1 MTELQPTTVAATS
14 IRIKIAKLNA
24 LSRESYRSNPHYAI
38 EQATEALKLAT
49 KIGDRRSVAHAESIL
64 GACHLMLADY
74 PAALTHSSAAYR
86 LFNELN
92 EEGEDMALLLLNIG
106 YAHMR
111 QGKYEKALD
120 SFRKSLDMPGSANDK
135 VRRAKTLSDIGDVY
149 TEMGDY
155 VSALDNLHQSLQL
168 RQEMETT
175 DGTGSL
181 LNSIANL
188 YFNIGEIDKAHEFY
202 LKGLQWFRDASD
214 AAMEAV
220 VLGNLGLIYRVQG
233 DYATAI
239 DHQQQSLALCR
250 SLGNREGETRA
261 FVNLGDIYEQMGE
274 LDEAIGYLE
283 QASALAEAIGDRR
296 AYAAAQGT
304 YGSIFMQQG
313 KVAECIAMLERALDV
328 AESTGNRQILYEL
341 HQILSEAYEKADKLG
356 KALEHYKI
364 YTQTK
369 EEIQGQATQR
379 TMDDMQRRV
388 EMERAEKERE
398 IYRLKTMQ
406 LELEVQHKTREMT
419 ASALHLIQKN
429 ELLSK
434 LAQRINQIQQA
445 VGPAQSDMLRE
456 LRREIETSIGSEE
469 DWDALEH
476 QFNQI
481 HQDFIRNLSLRY
493 PTLSPAEL
501 KVCSLLKMNL
511 STKEVARLLC
521 ISSRS
526 AENHRYHIRQ
536 KLSLPADVNLT
547 TFFASL

>member
-1 MTELQPTTVAATS
+1 MTELQQTAVAATG
-14 IRIKIAKLNA
+14 IRTKIAKLSS
-24 LSRESYRSNPHYAI
+24 LSRENYRNNPHYAI
-38 EQATEALKLAT
+38 EQANEALNLAT
-49 KIGDRRSVAHAESIL
+49 GIGDKSAMAYAESIL

-74 PAALTHSSAAYR
+74 PATLTHSSSAYR
-86 LFNELN
+86 LFNELK
-92 EEGEDMALLLLNIG
+92 EEGEEMALLLLNIG

-111 QGKYEKALD
+111 QGKYERALD
-120 SFRKSLDMPGSANDK
+120 SFRKSLDMPGSADDK

-175 DGTGSL
+175 GGMGAL

-188 YFNIGEIDKAHEFY
+188 YFNIGEIDRAHEFY
-202 LKGLQWFRDASD
+202 LKGLQSFREADD

-220 VLGNLGLIYRVQG
+220 VLGNIGLIYRVG
-233 DYATAI
+233 EDYPTAI
-239 DHQQQSLALCR
+239 DYQQQSLAIC
-250 SLGNREGETRA
+250 SSIGNREGETRA
-261 FVNLGDIYEQMGE
+261 FVNLGDIYEQMGRF
-274 LDEAIGYLE
+274 DEAISFLE
-283 QASALAEAIGDRR
+283 QASTLAETIGDRR

-304 YGSIFMQQG
+304 YGSIYLQQG
-313 KVAECIAMLERALDV
+313 KITEGIAVLERALDI

-341 HQILSEAYEKADKLG
+341 HEILSEAYEKAENLSE
-356 KALEHYKI
+356 AFRHYKLFKQI
-364 YTQTK
+364 K
-369 EEIQGQATQR
+369 EQIQGQATQR

-388 EMERAEKERE
+388 EMERADKERE
-398 IYRLKTMQ
+398 IYQLKTMQ
-406 LELEVQHKTREMT
+406 LELAIQHKSREMT

-434 LAQRINQIQQA
+434 LAGRINQIHQA
-445 VGPAQSDMLRE
+445 PEPIRNEMLRE
-456 LRREIETSIGSEE
+456 LRRELERNIGSEE

-493 PTLSPAEL
+493 PTLTPAEL

-511 STKEVARLLC
+511 STKEIARLLC
-521 ISSRS
+521 ISNRS

-536 KLSLPADVNLT
+536 KLGLPADVNLT
-547 TFFASL
+547 TFFTSL